1 MPHRDTRIAAFVM
14 APSAVRWFGARRWA
28 DLVNCSEV
36 VMRGASRRTPV
47 VMQLLF
53 SVSGFQAV
61 VLLLVRLAPSP
72 RTIDD
77 TFKFQLAS
85 QGSEMFPY
93 AMAYLQAR

>member
-1 MPHRDTRIAAFVM
+1 
-14 APSAVRWFGARRWA
+14 
-28 DLVNCSEV
+28 
-36 VMRGASRRTPV
+36 MRGASRRTPV